1 MARRTSNPRNTNST
15 TEAPQEENVSTTETD
30 APEAVVET
38 SPEAVVETGTEGTTE
53 ATEKAADKPIDLT
66 EFKAAATE
74 AVQGADQST
83 GEIAPALVEPVVKA
97 YRSLDGL
104 KAKNAAKTHLNDEMK
119 AQMKAGSIVG
129 ARSYLQL
136 AESMTAGGGKTAEKV
151 PVDPTERFVQAEATL
166 RLATLLHEPFEGVSD
181 DHETKVVEAVEAN
194 TEAARNYLAW
204 VSNEAEDKGEEPDV
218 TAIVKNAV
226 KLAVG
231 KAAKAGGRANA
242 GGTFT
247 GERRDIGKHILE
259 AFADKESGDFLSIAE
274 IRNFKSSEYGDNLP
288 SAGAISARLFPK
300 NADGSP
306 GKCTVEG
313 ITPTQKEG
321 KGNKGA
327 VKA

>member
-1 MARRTSNPRNTNST
+1 MARRTSNPSTTKNTENTEVQEDTVST
-15 TEAPQEENVSTTETD
+15 TPEAVAETPTEAP
-30 APEAVVET
+30 EAT
-38 SPEAVVETGTEGTTE
+38 
-53 ATEKAADKPIDLT
+53 TEKAPEKPIDLT
-66 EFKAAATE
+66 AFKEAAQA
-74 AVQGADQST
+74 AVAGADQST
-83 GEIAPALVEPVVKA
+83 GEIAPALVEPVVKE

-104 KAKNAAKTHLNDEMK
+104 KAKNAAKSFLNDEMK
-119 AQMKAGSIVG
+119 AQMKASSIVG

-136 AESMTAGGGKTAEKV
+136 AESMTAGGGKAAEKV
-151 PVDPTERFVQAEATL
+151 PADPTEAFVQAEATL
-166 RLATLLHEPFEGVSD
+166 RLAADLHQPGEGVAE
-181 DHETKVVEAVEAN
+181 DHEEKVLAAVEAN
-194 TEAARNYLAW
+194 REAAASYLAW
-204 VSNEAEDKGEEPDV
+204 VQSEAEDKGDEPEI

-231 KAAKAGGRANA
+231 KAAKAGGRSNA

-247 GERRDIGKHILE
+247 GERRDIGKHIVE
-259 AFADKESGDFLSIAE
+259 AFADKASGDFMTIAE

-300 NADGSP
+300 NADGTP

-313 ITPTQKEG
+313 VEPTQKDG